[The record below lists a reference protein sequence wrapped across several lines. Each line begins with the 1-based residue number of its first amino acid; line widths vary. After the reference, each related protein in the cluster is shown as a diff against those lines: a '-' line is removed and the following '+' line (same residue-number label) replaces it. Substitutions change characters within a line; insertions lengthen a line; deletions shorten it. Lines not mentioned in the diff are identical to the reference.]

1 MPGSVPVLMI
11 PPSRSPAPPKK
22 KILFYKFS
30 NENIFNVPMKE
41 SITLYNH
48 LAHPRIELLAIF
60 FFIYVY
66 IYIKKLFKRKCFS
79 HPLKR
84 TDVLSKRKNFLCF
97 PEKITEEKISYN
109 YQKKQSFK
117 QKISYTCPKN

>member
-48 LAHPRIELLAIF
+48 LAHPRIELLAEF
-60 FFIYVY
+60 FLYMY
-66 IYIKKLFKRKCFS
+66 IYIKNNFSSENVFS

-109 YQKKQSFK
+109 YQKKQSSK

>member
-48 LAHPRIELLAIF
+48 LAHPRIELLAVF

-66 IYIKKLFKRKCFS
+66 IKKKNNLSSENVF
-79 HPLKR
+79 HTLLKEP
-84 TDVLSKRKNFLCF
+84 TFYPK
-97 PEKITEEKISYN
+97 EKISYAFR
-109 YQKKQSFK
+109 KK
-117 QKISYTCPKN
+117 